1 MESIL
6 RYMLLIHDQ
15 RLQLTNRKDLFNI
28 SIVSQIQWN
37 LIESIEDFY
46 LSLLLLRCF
55 SWSEKKQS
63 KVSETFTLSHNKV
76 CNQKSYIQTSS
87 IKFFQGQIISA
98 KLSIS
103 V

>member
-28 SIVSQIQWN
+28 SLVSRIQWN

-55 SWSEKKQS
+55 S
-63 KVSETFTLSHNKV
+63 
-76 CNQKSYIQTSS
+76 
-87 IKFFQGQIISA
+87 
-98 KLSIS
+98 
-103 V
+103 